1 MHQPWRS
8 GHLGIDKRARG
19 PGDLGMHLP
28 PRSGHLGIEKPPR
41 GPRLLGIHELE
52 LEVLTLMTT
61 VLV

>member
-8 GHLGIDKRARG
+8 GHPGIDKRARG
-19 PGDLGMHLP
+19 PGDLGNLL

-41 GPRLLGIHELE
+41 GPGLFGIHELE